1 MGLWL
6 KRLMKYSNHLI
17 ILSTIMLGFWLDDF
31 LNPITIKIFLELNF
45 GFLIF
50 SYWVFAM
57 PEKLQS
63 SAALFY
69 GLVVDLFFSNVI
81 GFNMLFFV
89 TTSYIIHLYVFR
101 FRIFSYFQLSVFFSG
116 ASTFLIACKYLL
128 LSPYNYSYLVLIISF
143 LITAVLW
150 IGVYFIMR
158 AFRRRIF
165 SNL

>member
-1 MGLWL
+1 
-6 KRLMKYSNHLI
+6 MKFSNHLI
-17 ILSTIMLGFWLDDF
+17 IFSTIFLGFWLDNS
-31 LNPITIKIFLELNF
+31 LNPLTINFFLELNF

-69 GLVVDLFFSNVI
+69 GLVIDLFFSNAI

-89 TTSYIIHLYVFR
+89 ATSYVIHLYVFR
-101 FRIFSYFQLSVFFSG
+101 FRIFSYFQLAVFFSG
-116 ASTFLIACKYLL
+116 SSTFYIACKYLL
-128 LSPYNYSYLVLIISF
+128 LSPYNYSYVILLSSF
-143 LITAVLW
+143 LVNAVLW
-150 IGVYFIMR
+150 VAIYIIMR
-158 AFRRRIF
+158 TFRRSIF

>member
-1 MGLWL
+1 
-6 KRLMKYSNHLI
+6 MKFSNHLI
-17 ILSTIMLGFWLDDF
+17 ILSTIILGFWIDDS
-31 LNPITIKIFLELNF
+31 LNPITTKLFWELNF

-57 PEKLQS
+57 PEKLKS

-69 GLVVDLFFSNVI
+69 GLVADLFFSNVV

-89 TTSYIIHLYVFR
+89 VTSYIIHLYVFR

-116 ASTFLIACKYLL
+116 SSTFYIACKYLL
-128 LSPYNYSYLVLIISF
+128 LSPYNYSYVILLTSF
-143 LITAVLW
+143 LLNSVLW
-150 IGVYFIMR
+150 VGLYLLMR
-158 AFRRRIF
+158 AFRRKIF

>member
-1 MGLWL
+1 
-6 KRLMKYSNHLI
+6 MKFSNYLI
-17 ILSTIMLGFWLDDF
+17 ILSTIILGFWIDDS
-31 LNPITIKIFLELNF
+31 LNPITTKLFWELNF

-57 PEKLQS
+57 PEKLKS

-69 GLVVDLFFSNVI
+69 GLVADLFFSNVV

-89 TTSYIIHLYVFR
+89 VTSYIIHLYVFR

-116 ASTFLIACKYLL
+116 SSTFYIACKYLL
-128 LSPYNYSYLVLIISF
+128 LSPYNYSYVILLTSF
-143 LITAVLW
+143 LLNAVLW
-150 IGVYFIMR
+150 VGLYLLLR
-158 AFRRRIF
+158 AFRRKTF

>member
-1 MGLWL
+1 
-6 KRLMKYSNHLI
+6 MKFIDHLI
-17 ILSTIMLGFWLDDF
+17 ILSTIILGFWLDNS
-31 LNPITIKIFLELNF
+31 LNPFTIKLYLELNF

-50 SYWVFAM
+50 TYWVFAM

-69 GLVVDLFFSNVI
+69 GLVADLFFSNVI

-89 TTSYIIHLYVFR
+89 ATSYVIHLYVFR

-116 ASTFLIACKYLL
+116 SSSFYIACKYLL
-128 LSPYNYSYLVLIISF
+128 LSPYNYSYIILISSF
-143 LITAVLW
+143 LINAVLW
-150 IGVYFIMR
+150 IGLYFIMR

-165 SNL
+165 SNS